1 MRKYEVNIH
10 DKHYSILVK
19 KYTSESAELEINGE
33 PYSVHINGMIT
44 GVVGNTSDFAAQLSS
59 APAAVVPVQPIAA
72 PIAAVAPV
80 SVPAFEA
87 KPATTS
93 SDGVICAPIPG
104 SILVIKVKEGDEV
117 KAGQLLLKM
126 EAMKMEN
133 EIKST
138 CNGTVT
144 AIKVNVG
151 DSVNQGEVMVE
162 IG

>member
-1 MRKYEVNIH
+1 MRKYEVNIN
-10 DKHYSILVK
+10 DKPYSILVK

-33 PYSVHINGMIT
+33 TYSVDISGMIT
-44 GVVGNTSDFAAQLSS
+44 GVVGNTSEFAAQLSS
-59 APAAVVPVQPIAA
+59 APAAIVPVQPISA
-72 PIAAVAPV
+72 PIAPAPV
-80 SVPAFEA
+80 LVA
-87 KPATTS
+87 KPVAAS
-93 SDGVICAPIPG
+93 GDGVICAPIPG

-144 AIKVNVG
+144 VIKVNVG
-151 DSVNQGEVMVE
+151 DTVNQGEVMVE

>member
-1 MRKYEVNIH
+1 MRKYEVNIN
-10 DKHYSILVK
+10 DKPYSILVK

-33 PYSVHINGMIT
+33 AYSVNISGMIT
-44 GVVGNTSDFAAQLSS
+44 GVVGNTSEFAAQLSS
-59 APAAVVPVQPIAA
+59 APAAVVPIQPISA
-72 PIAAVAPV
+72 PIASAVPV
-80 SVPAFEA
+80 SVV
-87 KPATTS
+87 KPVAAS
-93 SDGVICAPIPG
+93 GDGVICAPIPG

-133 EIKST
+133 EIKAT
-138 CNGTVT
+138 CTGTVT

-162 IG
+162 ID